1 MGSQGQNGLLFLYST
16 FKAYFFNV
24 TDFDPEPVDSSL
36 SPLRGEGLIISNTC
50 MKLLKKMFAK
60 YKVNFVFL
68 AQNPKRPTKKWQKF
82 ETAASLL

>member
-1 MGSQGQNGLLFLYST
+1 MGSQGQNWLLFLYST

-60 YKVNFVFL
+60 YQVNFVFL
-68 AQNPKRPTKKWQKF
+68 AQNPRWPPRNV
-82 ETAASLL
+82 S